1 MSLTMINHIDY
12 ALAETITTQAAE
24 RAEAARLAK
33 EAAQAQSTDF
43 ASVLNNA
50 ANSYSSS
57 QNTSS
62 SVSCPVDLESIFTE
76 AANTYNVSGQLLKC
90 IAKTESNFN
99 TNAVSSKGAV
109 GIMQLMPQTAA
120 SLGVT
125 NSYDARENIMGGA
138 NLISQLLTKYQGNI
152 SLALAA
158 YNAGS
163 GSVDTYGGIPPY
175 AETQNYVQKVLSYM
189 GTDITIPT
197 SYNTGS
203 SVADNNTSAADH
215 NTSADNSASTE
226 PASAA
231 AAPAAEEQTSV
242 RSGKITV
249 TVVNGNVL
257 DKLQPK
263 PDPTETAT
271 DQQEKTDPAYLS
283 PLSELTGEDREKV
296 SAALEAFLASKNISL
311 EKLQNL
317 IQTMEPEQ
325 QV

>member
-12 ALAETITTQAAE
+12 ALAEKITTQAAE

-33 EAAQAQSTDF
+33 EAAQAKAESANF
-43 ASVLNNA
+43 ASVLGNA
-50 ANSYSSS
+50 SNQYSSS

-62 SVSCPVDLESIFTE
+62 SVACPVDLESIFTE
-76 AANTYNVSGQLLKC
+76 AANTYNVSSQLLKC

-175 AETQNYVQKVLSYM
+175 TETQNYVQKVLSYM
-189 GTDITIPT
+189 GTDITIPA
-197 SYNTGS
+197 SSNTDS
-203 SVADNNTSAADH
+203 
-215 NTSADNSASTE
+215 
-226 PASAA
+226 A
-231 AAPAAEEQTSV
+231 AAPANNDSSADPSSTVSAAESEKTEEKSSA
-242 RSGKITV
+242 RTGKITV
-249 TVVNGNVL
+249 TVVKGNVL

-263 PDPTETAT
+263 SDPPEMIPLSDTP
-271 DQQEKTDPAYLS
+271 EKTESSTLS
-283 PLSELTGEDREKV
+283 QLSDLTEENHEEIG
-296 SAALEAFLASKNISL
+296 AALKAFLATRNISL

-317 IQTMEPEQ
+317 IQTMET
-325 QV
+325 

>member
-12 ALAETITTQAAE
+12 ALAETITAQAAA
-24 RAEAARLAK
+24 RAEAARQAR
-33 EAAQAQSTDF
+33 EAAEAQAQSANF
-43 ASVLNNA
+43 SSVLGNA
-50 ANSYSSS
+50 ASQYSAS

-62 SVSCPVDLESIFTE
+62 SVACPVDLESIFTE
-76 AANTYNVSGQLLKC
+76 AANTYNVSAQLLKC

-163 GSVDTYGGIPPY
+163 GSVDSYGGIPPY
-175 AETQNYVQKVLSYM
+175 TETQNYVQKVLSYM
-189 GTDITIPT
+189 GTDITIP
-197 SYNTGS
+197 
-203 SVADNNTSAADH
+203 AADH
-215 NTSADNSASTE
+215 TGSAAASTE
-226 PASAA
+226 SSASAEQSSA
-231 AAPAAEEQTSV
+231 TSTPVSASAKTEETASA

-257 DKLQPK
+257 DQLQTKSNRSEATPLS
-263 PDPTETAT
+263 DTSEETGSS
-271 DQQEKTDPAYLS
+271 PLS
-283 PLSELTGEDREKV
+283 PLTEEDREEV
-296 SAALEAFLASKNISL
+296 GAALKAFLASRNISL

-317 IQTMEPEQ
+317 IQTMETQ
-325 QV
+325 QQE